1 LDIHAIRPDR
11 GQVSGGTEIT
21 IVGFGFEES
30 VSVFV
35 GDYPCNIKSVT
46 ENEII
51 CVTTKSDSSKVVL
64 VKVNNSKMGK
74 QQKIFQFWYVNR
86 WSSPR
91 SWGCLEDEDCSANM
105 PSEDDIIEIPEGIEL
120 LLDQS
125 TPLLTAL
132 IVNGGKLIFDKESG
146 RFLY

>member
-1 LDIHAIRPDR
+1 MTHYLISWVI
-11 GQVSGGTEIT
+11 GC
-21 IVGFGFEES
+21 
-30 VSVFV
+30 
-35 GDYPCNIKSVT
+35 YPCNIKSVT
-46 ENEII
+46 ENQII

-105 PSEDDIIEIPEGIEL
+105 PSENDIIEIPEGIEL

-146 RFLY
+146 RFFIITKKLIYSFSIHFRR